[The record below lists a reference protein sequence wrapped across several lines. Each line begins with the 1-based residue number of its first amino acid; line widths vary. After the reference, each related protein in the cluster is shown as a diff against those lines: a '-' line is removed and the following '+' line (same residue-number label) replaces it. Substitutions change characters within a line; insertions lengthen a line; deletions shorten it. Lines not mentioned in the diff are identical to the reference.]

1 MLELRLTPDACL
13 LALAQEDLAPET
25 ALTQAEAALEQA
37 HADPRWAL
45 VACMALW
52 RLERYSEAYELHC
65 SYQHHFQ
72 NDAAAWVIAGMCA
85 RRVPQHEAAA
95 ERAFRKAI
103 ELDPIRG
110 DTYYNLGNLFNDAE
124 RYGEAV
130 EAYQRSLAHDPQAP
144 LVWHNL
150 GIALREL
157 EQLDAAEQAMQKSL
171 QLDPHNADT
180 WCNLGLV
187 AHARQ
192 NFELAKRCYLHA
204 IQLDQGAANSWVNL
218 GMSLLEELKPEQALP
233 ALRRGHSLNPSCPD
247 AVFNL
252 ALTLLLMGQFEE
264 GWRLYESRF
273 TSKNF
278 KGVVVP
284 SSGPWITNLSEL
296 EHLRA
301 QQQPCLIWSEQG
313 IGDCIQF
320 IRYLPLLQQQGI
332 PFGFA
337 TRPALVELFRHWGP
351 PGISVH
357 DETTL
362 EPQLKEAPH
371 LALLSL
377 PRLLRTE
384 LHSIPSA
391 TPYITPPGPPPER
404 LLVPTPPGG
413 IAVGLVWASNRQN
426 KAMYRLKSLQL
437 QLLLPRLLPAV
448 HHSLLQIHSLQVD
461 ADADQL
467 HPFEGTQGIHNWNG
481 WLNDFADTAHVL
493 NQLDLVISVDTA
505 VAHLSAALAIP
516 TWILLPSNADFRW
529 LLQRSDSPWYEMVR
543 LFRQPSPGDWPG
555 AIDQLIDTLGEVLG
569 LDLDRLAEVE
579 P

>member
-1 MLELRLTPDACL
+1 MTPDACL
-13 LALAQEDLAPET
+13 NALAQGELGP
-25 ALTQAEAALEQA
+25 EAALIHSESQLEQA
-37 HADPRWAL
+37 QADPRWAL
-45 VACMALW
+45 AACMALW
-52 RLERYSEAYELHC
+52 RLERYSEAFELHRG
-65 SYQHHFQ
+65 YQHHFDR
-72 NDAAAWVIAGMCA
+72 DAPAWVIAGMCA
-85 RRVPQHEAAA
+85 RRLPGQEIAA
-95 ERAFRKAI
+95 EQAFGKAI
-103 ELDPIRG
+103 SLDPNRA
-110 DTYYNLGNLFNDAE
+110 DVHYNLGNLYNDAE

-130 EAYQRSLAHDPQAP
+130 QAYHRSLALDPCAP
-144 LVWHNL
+144 LAWHNL

-157 EQLDAAEQAMQKSL
+157 ERLDEAEQAMKNSL
-171 QLDPHNADT
+171 QLDPLNADT
-180 WCNLGLV
+180 WCNLGLA

-192 NFELAKRCYLHA
+192 NHELAKRCYLHA

-218 GMSLLEELKPEQALP
+218 GMSLLEELRPEEALP

-247 AVFNL
+247 ALFNL
-252 ALTLLLMGQFEE
+252 ALTLLLLGQFEE

-278 KGVVVP
+278 KGVEIP
-284 SSGPWITNLSEL
+284 SSGPWITSLTEL
-296 EHLRA
+296 EQRRNN
-301 QQQPCLIWSEQG
+301 QQPCLIWSEQG
-313 IGDCIQF
+313 LGDSIQF
-320 IRYLPLLQQQGI
+320 IRYLPLLQERGI
-332 PFGFA
+332 PFVFA
-337 TRPALVELFRHWGP
+337 TRRCLVDLFRHWGP
-351 PGISVH
+351 QGIAIQNES
-357 DETTL
+357 EL
-362 EPQLKEAPH
+362 EPQLTTAPH

-384 LHSIPSA
+384 LHTIPSV
-391 TPYITPPGPPPER
+391 TPYLTPPGPPPER
-404 LLVPTPPGG
+404 LLVPPPPGG
-413 IAVGLVWASNRQN
+413 IAIGLVWASNRQN

-437 QLLLPRLLPAV
+437 QLLLPRLMPAV
-448 HHSLLQIHSLQVD
+448 HHSLIQIHSLQVD

-467 HPFEGTQGIHNWNG
+467 QPFEGTQGIHNWNG
-481 WLNDFADTAHVL
+481 RLNDFADTAHVL

-543 LFRQPSPGDWPG
+543 LFRQPSPGDWPS